1 MSRQKSVVQRRKR
14 RKRILKRATGFFSK
28 RKNSYRVA
36 KQAVM
41 RALINSYRDRK
52 RRKRDFRRLW
62 TTRINAAARQNG
74 ISYSKLIHGLSLSNV
89 KINRKVLAEIAVHE
103 PEVFSEIVKTAK
115 ESINAA

>member
-1 MSRQKSVVQRRKR
+1 MSRKKSVVERK
-14 RKRILKRATGFFSK
+14 KRHKKVLKQTKGFFSK

-36 KQAVM
+36 KQALM
-41 RALINSYRDRK
+41 RALLNAYRDRK

-62 TTRINAAARQNG
+62 TTRINAAARLNG

-89 KINRKVLAEIAVHE
+89 KINRKVLADIAVHE

-115 ESINAA
+115 ESINAS

>member
-14 RKRILKRATGFFSK
+14 RKRTLKLAKGFFSK

-41 RALINSYRDRK
+41 RALLNAYKDRK

-62 TTRINAAARQNG
+62 TARINAAARQNG
-74 ISYSKLIHGLSLSNV
+74 ISYSKLIHGLSLSKI
-89 KINRKVLAEIAVHE
+89 KINRKVLADIAVQE

-115 ESINAA
+115 KSVNGS

>member
-14 RKRILKRATGFFSK
+14 RKKTLKLAKGFFSK

-41 RALINSYRDRK
+41 KALINSYKDRR
-52 RRKRDFRRLW
+52 RRKRDFRGLW
-62 TTRINAAARQNG
+62 IARINAAARKNG
-74 ISYSKLIHGLSLSNV
+74 ISYSKLIHGLAVS
-89 KINRKVLAEIAVHE
+89 KIKLNRKILADIAVRE

-115 ESINAA
+115 ESVNGA

>member
-1 MSRQKSVVQRRKR
+1 MSRHKSVVQRRNRHKR
-14 RKRILKRATGFFSK
+14 LLKRATGFFSK
-28 RKNSYRVA
+28 RKNSYRIA

-74 ISYSKLIHGLSLSNV
+74 ISYSKLIHGLSVSNI
-89 KINRKVLAEIAVHE
+89 KINRKVLADIAVQE

-115 ESINAA
+115 ESINAS